1 MIVYKINVL
10 ERLKDAGYNT
20 ARLRREHMLGENA
33 IQYLRDDKMVGANR
47 ENFQT
52 MITSMG
58 CSFDLQRP
66 TIFWK
71 AGRFLAFRPE
81 IPLS

>member
-33 IQYLRDDKMVGANR
+33 IQYLRDDKMVGARALNS
-47 ENFQT
+47 
-52 MITSMG
+52 ICSMLNAQPG
-58 CSFDLQRP
+58 DIIEYR
-66 TIFWK
+66 K
-71 AGRFLAFRPE
+71 AE
-81 IPLS
+81 

>member
-33 IQYLRDDKMVGANR
+33 IQYLRDDKMVGARALNS
-47 ENFQT
+47 
-52 MITSMG
+52 ICSMLNAQPG
-58 CSFDLQRP
+58 DIIEYR
-66 TIFWK
+66 K
-71 AGRFLAFRPE
+71 DE
-81 IPLS
+81 